1 MNLLEEN
8 NLKRSKST
16 SLRVEQSR
24 LEEVSLRMRR
34 ELFYVK
40 EDDYL
45 LYGNRFQRELAGVFS
60 EFRLTPPS
68 GWVGEFFTTF
78 GSHWTVIVLGGM
90 IFTMVMSVYV
100 FWGEVWGNFF
110 SILEPA
116 SFGWSLIYSV
126 TPHFP

>member
-45 LYGNRFQRELAGVFS
+45 LYGNRFQRELAESSQNLG
-60 EFRLTPPS
+60 LLHLQA
-68 GWVGEFFTTF
+68 GW
-78 GSHWTVIVLGGM
+78 
-90 IFTMVMSVYV
+90 
-100 FWGEVWGNFF
+100 
-110 SILEPA
+110 A
-116 SFGWSLIYSV
+116 SF
-126 TPHFP
+126 